1 MVRWFGRP
9 RHPKMEKRPS
19 ASEDEE
25 CKGRGGTHLQHPSAT
40 VISGR
45 GTVLVTRNFT
55 KSDEIRGNSA
65 RNPQSFCAAIRGM
78 ILCYPRNDTSL
89 SAE

>member
-1 MVRWFGRP
+1 MA
-9 RHPKMEKRPS
+9 ETS
-19 ASEDEE
+19 CNQLLLID
-25 CKGRGGTHLQHPSAT
+25 SAT
-40 VISGR
+40 YMLIKINMPCDVLFSQKQYYIY
-45 GTVLVTRNFT
+45 TVLVTRNFT

-78 ILCYPRNDTSL
+78 ILRYPRNDTSL